1 MGVRRET
8 AMMKRAEMAATARN
22 TMAVLCMMSPRP
34 AKGVTMAAKRHW
46 MTLSMA
52 EAEPASDRPSSMA
65 RELDDA
71 NTMPEPKSMGMMAI
85 S

>member
-1 MGVRRET
+1 MRRET

-34 AKGVTMAAKRHW
+34 AKGVTMAAKRYL

-52 EAEPASDRPSSMA
+52 EAEPAS
-65 RELDDA
+65 
-71 NTMPEPKSMGMMAI
+71 
-85 S
+85 